1 MIFVRAQFDV
11 GNAAALETEFSR
23 QRPHARGE
31 CVVIDVA
38 GERVGHTGS
47 IESPAM
53 SSSFPL
59 YDTLAARSLDERATA
74 LLGGDS
80 YVLMQ
85 RAGQA
90 AWRHVLEY
98 WPQAQ
103 RIAVLCGPGNNGG
116 DGYVLARAALRSGR
130 HVSVVHLREHVP
142 RTPSAQRACTEYVSA
157 GGHVDLFDE
166 GRFEDVLPSADLW
179 VDALFGIGLSRAPD
193 AATTRLIT
201 ALNQQTAPVLALDVP
216 SGVDADRGQVPG
228 AAVLATRTLQFI
240 SEHLGL
246 RTGAAL
252 EYTGACALDD
262 LDVPLAAFEFIE
274 PSAHGLA
281 QDALAR
287 WLLPRRRNTHKGES
301 GRVLCIGG
309 DHGSG
314 GAIALCAEAALRA
327 GCGLLRVATRSE
339 HVAPILARRPEAMVR
354 AVESGADLEPS
365 LQQSDVIA
373 LGPGLGQGEWGR
385 ALFALALR
393 DKQRWVIDAD
403 GLNLLAESNA
413 IDVSGAILT
422 PHPGEAARLLG
433 VDTHD
438 VQQDRFTAAQALAK
452 QFDAVV
458 VLKGAGTIIAAPGQ
472 APSVIDAGNPGM
484 AVGGMGDLL
493 TGIIASLYAQG
504 LPAYEAACAGA
515 LLHGLAGDAAA
526 REGERGLLP
535 SDLLPLLRRLA
546 NP

>member
-1 MIFVRAQFDV
+1 
-11 GNAAALETEFSR
+11 
-23 QRPHARGE
+23 
-31 CVVIDVA
+31 
-38 GERVGHTGS
+38 
-47 IESPAM
+47 M
-53 SSSFPL
+53 SGSFPL

-74 LLGGDS
+74 LLGGDA

-90 AWRHVLEY
+90 AWRHVLDY

-103 RIAVLCGPGNNGG
+103 RIVVACGPGNNGG
-116 DGYVLARAALRSGR
+116 DGYVLARAALQSGR
-130 HVSVVHLREHVP
+130 RVSVVHLREHVP
-142 RTPSAQRACTEYVSA
+142 RTPSAQRACTEYVAA
-157 GGHVDLFDE
+157 GGHVDLF
-166 GRFEDVLPSADLW
+166 EDSLPAADLL

-193 AATTRLIT
+193 VATARLIG

-216 SGVDADRGQVPG
+216 SGVDADRGQAPG

-240 SEHLGL
+240 SEHQGL

-252 EYTGACALDD
+252 EYTGACALAD
-262 LDVPLAAFEFIE
+262 LDVPLQAFEFVS
-274 PSAHGLA
+274 PSAHGLGHE
-281 QDALAR
+281 ALAR

-327 GCGLLRVATRSE
+327 GCGLLRVATRAE

-354 AVESGADLEPS
+354 AVESSADLQPWLEHG
-365 LQQSDVIA
+365 DVIA

-393 DKQRWVIDAD
+393 GTQRRVIDAD
-403 GLNLLAESNA
+403 GLNLLAEAGNV
-413 IDVSGAILT
+413 DVSGAILT

-433 VDTHD
+433 VDTQD
-438 VQQDRFTAAQALAK
+438 VQQDRYTAAQALAK

-458 VLKGAGTIIAAPGQ
+458 VLKGAGTIIAAPAR
-472 APSVIDAGNPGM
+472 APHVIDAGNPGM

-493 TGIIASLYAQG
+493 TGIIASLHAQG
-504 LPAYEAACAGA
+504 LPAFEAASAGA
-515 LLHGLAGDAAA
+515 LLHALAGDVAA

-535 SDLLPLLRRLA
+535 SDLLPVLRRLA